1 MKTAMEHLPGFE
13 RARSGAGLY
22 FEEHGA
28 GDPLLLLHGGLGG
41 VHSWPAQIPALA
53 ARYRVI
59 VPEQRGRG
67 RTPDHDGPLSYD
79 GMTQDTA
86 ALIEERA
93 PRGVHV
99 VGASDGGV
107 IGLMLAIHRPELVRR
122 LVVIGANFHQ
132 DGLLTESGWTSLP
145 ADDPA
150 WTRPR
155 ERYAAVSPDGAAH
168 WPIIFAKLVALW
180 EREPELS
187 DAELRS
193 IEAPVLVIAGD
204 DDAVALT
211 HTAALYGALRHGQLA
226 VVPGTSHAC
235 FVEKPDLVNRL
246 IFDFLAAEG
255 HPETLLPIR
264 RARGGEGS
272 LRAVD

>member
-1 MKTAMEHLPGFE
+1 MTDLWS
-13 RARSGAGLY
+13 ARGLY

-53 ARYRVI
+53 TRYRVI

-67 RTPDHDGPLSYD
+67 RTPDREGPLSYD
-79 GMTQDTA
+79 AMTDDTA
-86 ALIEERA
+86 ALIGELV
-93 PRGVHV
+93 PRGAHV

-107 IGLMLAIHRPELVRR
+107 IGLLLAIRRPELVRR
-122 LVVIGANFHQ
+122 LVVIGANFHH
-132 DGLLTESGWTSLP
+132 DGLRTDSGWTTLP

-150 WTRPR
+150 WAGPR
-155 ERYAAVSPDGAAH
+155 QRYESLSPDGPAH
-168 WPIIFAKLVALW
+168 WPIIFDKLVALW

-187 DAELRS
+187 AADLGS
-193 IEAPVLVIAGD
+193 IEAPVLVMAGD

-211 HTAALYGALRHGQLA
+211 HTATLYEALPAGQLA
-226 VVPGTSHAC
+226 IVPGTSHAC
-235 FVEKPDLVNRL
+235 FVEKPDLVNGL
-246 IFDFLAAEG
+246 ILDFLAEEG

-264 RARGGEGS
+264 RARGRDDS
-272 LRAVD
+272 PRAVD